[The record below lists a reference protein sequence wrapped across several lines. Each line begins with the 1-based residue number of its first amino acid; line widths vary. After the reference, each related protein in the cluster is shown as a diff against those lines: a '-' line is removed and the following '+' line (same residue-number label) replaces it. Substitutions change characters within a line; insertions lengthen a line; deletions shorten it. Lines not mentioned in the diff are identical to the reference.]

1 MSAITE
7 QNDRPFILRSGGVA
21 DRRTPLFVSGSSSK
35 TGRKALSSPSS
46 PEQTYCS
53 NGDPEGS
60 QTDVLDLE
68 SPAADL
74 RRKHQR
80 RRPASRDTI
89 IDCLILD
96 QVDNSQRETEM
107 QTECVDDI
115 ADNDGDLTG
124 QDDTEANDDQ
134 DYEGAMES
142 ESESESEQSTAE
154 NWSPQQRQRPN
165 TFSHLL
171 PPLSSISDES
181 SFSSVRLT
189 RSKTNVQAHPS
200 NQFHLT

>member
-1 MSAITE
+1 MNRKERHQFRPECADSKLESRELLNGHFARPGVAHVAQLGMRTPRAITGTL
-7 QNDRPFILRSGGVA
+7 N
-21 DRRTPLFVSGSSSK
+21 GSSSY
-35 TGRKALSSPSS
+35 T
-46 PEQTYCS
+46 
-53 NGDPEGS
+53 
-60 QTDVLDLE
+60 
-68 SPAADL
+68 
-74 RRKHQR
+74 
-80 RRPASRDTI
+80 
-89 IDCLILD
+89 
-96 QVDNSQRETEM
+96 
-107 QTECVDDI
+107 
-115 ADNDGDLTG
+115 GDLTG

-134 DYEGAMES
+134 DYEGTMES